1 METSS
6 LLKKWTKNLSN
17 MLYLAHSYHIFILQW
32 VVNIAEKKDK
42 CNYEKQKEQA
52 SLITHIKK
60 SGLDIC

>member
-1 METSS
+1 MNKKSEEHVIPGTFISYIYSAMSS
-6 LLKKWTKNLSN
+6 EYCRKN
-17 MLYLAHSYHIFILQW
+17 
-32 VVNIAEKKDK
+32 DK